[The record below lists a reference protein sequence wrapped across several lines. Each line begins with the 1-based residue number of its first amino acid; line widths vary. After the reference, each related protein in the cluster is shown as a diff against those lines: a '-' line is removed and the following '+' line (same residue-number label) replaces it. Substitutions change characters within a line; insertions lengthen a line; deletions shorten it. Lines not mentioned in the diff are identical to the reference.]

1 MNDIAIPC
9 MLMRGGTSKGPLFLA
24 SDLPADAEARND
36 VLLSLMGSPDIR
48 QIDGIGGADSLT
60 SQALIVGPST
70 REDADIDYLFAQVA
84 VAQRQV
90 DTSAN
95 CGNMLAAVACFAIE
109 RSLVVPDEGITRVRL
124 FNLNTRRLV
133 HAYVPTPNG
142 ELTYEGDTRIHGVPG
157 TGAGI
162 VLDFVDPKGAR
173 TGRLLPTGNA
183 TDTIDGVPVSLVD
196 FAIPVVLIPARALG
210 KTGYE
215 SKAEL
220 DADSALLAT
229 IERLRHKAAAL
240 MRLPDPAHSV
250 LPKVSLLAPSRE
262 GGSIASRFYVPWNC
276 HVAHSTT
283 GALCIA
289 AATRIDATIA
299 AELASSRS
307 GEPDEIVI
315 EHPSGRLAVRLA
327 VKTGASGAMCIT
339 HASVLLTA
347 RPLFDGVAFARPYRS

>member
-1 MNDIAIPC
+1 MNDLAIPC

-24 SDLPADAEARND
+24 PDLPVDAHARDD

-48 QIDGIGGADSLT
+48 QIDGIGGGDSLT

-70 REDADIDYLFAQVA
+70 RGDADIDYLFAQVA

-95 CGNMLAAVACFAIE
+95 CGNMLTAVACFAIE
-109 RSLVVPDEGITRVRL
+109 RGLVVPDERVTRVRL
-124 FNLNTRRLV
+124 FNLNTHRLV
-133 HAYVPTPNG
+133 HAHVPTPNG
-142 ELTYEGDTRIHGVPG
+142 ELTYEGDARIHGVPG

-162 VLDFVDPKGAR
+162 VLDFIDPAGAR

-183 TDTIDGVPVSLVD
+183 IDSIDGVPVSLVD
-196 FAIPVVLIPARALG
+196 FAIPVALISARSLG

-215 SKAEL
+215 TKAEL

-229 IERLRHKAAAL
+229 IEYLRRKAAAL
-240 MRLPDPAHSV
+240 MGLPDPAHSV
-250 LPKVSLLAPSRE
+250 LPKVSLLAPPRE

-276 HVAHSTT
+276 HVAHSAT

-289 AATRIDATIA
+289 AATRIDRTVA
-299 AELASSRS
+299 AQLASSACGAP
-307 GEPDEIVI
+307 GEFAI
-315 EHPSGRLAVRLA
+315 EHP
-327 VKTGASGAMCIT
+327 
-339 HASVLLTA
+339 
-347 RPLFDGVAFARPYRS
+347 